1 MRLTVF
7 DEYPFHQHPTP
18 FHVPG
23 TSDVHFNDGYFC
35 ATFTHDCYL
44 VCGVRLHPN
53 MNVIDGFAGLAHG
66 GEQRVVR
73 ASRALRPNAGEL
85 AVGPLRIDVH
95 EPLRR
100 VRMSLAQSDAGFG
113 FDLAWEARGEPFLEA
128 PYRFSK
134 YGHLTYD
141 MIRYTQVCRTR
152 GTVRIDGEAR
162 TVDGWDAI
170 RDHSWGVRDGMG
182 PATRHGGVE
191 REPEEIDHRRFR
203 IWTQFATDR
212 YVGYVNTHEDEN
224 GRTLDFEGRLDFA
237 DGSSLKLAALRH
249 AIVYAAGTK
258 HPVSARLELLDATGR
273 WRALQLRSSGTPA
286 DVQGLGYYGGWR
298 DGGSAGC
305 WRGVGPVVETDRY
318 PSRIGLAS
326 SGLDRVAPDRR
337 MGPTEFACLLEG
349 DDGERGMAH
358 FEHHLFGAYRPYG
371 FDRA

>member
-1 MRLTVF
+1 MRLTPY

-66 GEQRVVR
+66 GEQRVLR
-73 ASRALRPNAGEL
+73 TSRALRPSAGEL
-85 AVGPLRIDVH
+85 AVGPLRIEVR
-95 EPLRR
+95 EPMRQ
-100 VRMSLAQSDAGFG
+100 VRMTLAQADAGFA
-113 FDLAWEARGEPFLEA
+113 FDLEWQARGEPFLEA

-152 GTVRIDGEAR
+152 GTVWIDGQAR
-162 TVDGWDAI
+162 AVDGWDAI

-182 PATRHGGVE
+182 PVTRHGGIE

-212 YVGYVNTHEDEN
+212 YVGYVNTHEDVD

-249 AIVYAAGTK
+249 AIVYAPGTK

-273 WRALQLRSSGTPA
+273 WRALQLRSTGTPA

-318 PSRIGLAS
+318 PSLTGVAS
-326 SGLDRVAPDRR
+326 SGLSRVAADRR
-337 MGPTEFACLLEG
+337 MGPTEFACWLEG

-371 FDRA
+371 FA